1 MGTKTVGIANQKGG
15 VGKTTTVISLATCMA
30 ELGRDILVVD
40 LDPQS
45 NATSGLGLP
54 RQEGRS
60 LYRALLNPM
69 PIDSLIQKT
78 AIEGVDLVP
87 AELDLAGCEVEI
99 ARADEYLHCLAKVL
113 RPLAESSRYDF
124 ILLDCPPSLGILT
137 MNALTASDSLLV
149 PMQCEYYAL
158 EGLSVITNL
167 LDRIKQSG
175 ANPRL
180 RLEGVLMTMFD
191 TRTNLAEQVVKEVR
205 EHFGDAVYETLI
217 PRNVRLSEAPSF
229 GQPITLYDSHSS
241 GARAYRFFSREFIKR
256 ARAHAA
262 DERPTEPVVPQDAPV
277 AAETAGTTVEA
288 AETAEAVAEPTA

>member
-1 MGTKTVGIANQKGG
+1 MTVTKTIAVANQKGG

-30 ELGRDILVVD
+30 ELGRDVLVVD

-54 RQEGRS
+54 RQEGGS
-60 LYRALLNPM
+60 LYDALINPR
-69 PIDSLIQKT
+69 PLDDLIQKT
-78 AIEGVDLVP
+78 PVEGVDLIP
-87 AELDLAGCEVEI
+87 SELDLAGCEVEI
-99 ARADEYLHCLAKVL
+99 ARLDSYLHCLSKVL
-113 RPLAESSRYDF
+113 KPVAESGKYDF
-124 ILLDCPPSLGILT
+124 IILDCPPSLGILT
-137 MNALTASDSLLV
+137 MNALTAADSILV

-167 LDRIKQSG
+167 LDRVRQSG
-175 ANPRL
+175 ANPGL

-205 EHFGDAVYETLI
+205 EHFGDSVYETII

-256 ARAHAA
+256 MR
-262 DERPTEPVVPQDAPV
+262 ERNHTPVSVEPA
-277 AAETAGTTVEA
+277 
-288 AETAEAVAEPTA
+288 TAEERSPEAVSPAAGETTSEVVAEPTS

>member
-1 MGTKTVGIANQKGG
+1 MGTKTVGVANQKGG
-15 VGKTTTVISLATCMA
+15 VGKTTTVISLATCLA

-54 RQEGRS
+54 RQKGTS
-60 LYRALLNPM
+60 LYEALLNPA

-78 AIEGVDLVP
+78 AIEGVDLIP

-99 ARADEYLHCLAKVL
+99 ARAEEYLHCLSRIL
-113 RPLAESSRYDF
+113 RPVAESSKYDF

-137 MNALTASDSLLV
+137 MNALTASDCLLV

-180 RLEGVLMTMFD
+180 HLEGVLMTMFD
-191 TRTNLAEQVVKEVR
+191 TRTNLAEQVVREVR

-229 GQPITLYDSHSS
+229 GQPITLYDSHSA

-256 ARAHAA
+256 VR
-262 DERPTEPVVPQDAPV
+262 ERREVEPS
-277 AAETAGTTVEA
+277 EA
-288 AETAEAVAEPTA
+288 MPEPPSLLAQSPSRC